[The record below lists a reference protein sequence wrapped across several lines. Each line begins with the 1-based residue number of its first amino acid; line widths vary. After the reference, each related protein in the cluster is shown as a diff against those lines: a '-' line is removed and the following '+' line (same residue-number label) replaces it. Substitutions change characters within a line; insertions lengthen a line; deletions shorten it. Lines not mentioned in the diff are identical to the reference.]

1 MEYFILKYFSQN
13 GKLLPPKETTTCTII
28 FFKRKNNQGLM
39 KKNICSKSANGASSV
54 AQDNEYLNSKDYN
67 IVPTKLVNVFL
78 L

>member
-1 MEYFILKYFSQN
+1 
-13 GKLLPPKETTTCTII
+13 
-28 FFKRKNNQGLM
+28 M

-78 L
+78 LW